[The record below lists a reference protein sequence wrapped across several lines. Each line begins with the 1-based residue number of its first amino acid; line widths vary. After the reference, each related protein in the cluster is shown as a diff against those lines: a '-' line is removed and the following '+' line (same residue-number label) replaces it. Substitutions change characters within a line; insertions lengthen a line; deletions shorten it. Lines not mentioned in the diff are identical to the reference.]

1 VSDRPETPRRKL
13 IFLQPTQRGDVL
25 DLLAG
30 VLAVG
35 LLELVDEGGTGLL
48 RVLLALAFAFFVP
61 GRAIVAN
68 WPSLGRWSDVGM
80 SMVLS
85 LAVLTLVAMVILW
98 SKYWHPVYFF
108 QGEALASVAALIVSI
123 VRRHRRART
132 PEAGQAAAAA
142 VPARR

>member
-1 VSDRPETPRRKL
+1 VPDTPDTPRRKL

-35 LLELVDEGGTGLL
+35 LIELVDEGGTGLL

-68 WPSLGRWSDVGM
+68 WPSLERWSDVGM

-98 SKYWHPVYFF
+98 SQYWRPLYFF
-108 QGEALASVAALIVSI
+108 QGEALASLAALAVSI

-132 PEAGQAAAAA
+132 AGAGQAAAAT